1 MTTQALTD
9 RAGKVLVVDDD
20 PIVRG
25 LITAVLGGT
34 GFEVIEAPDAEQ
46 ALIAF
51 AAGGSAVDLVIT
63 DVKMPGMSGCELAR
77 MLLAA
82 HPTLPILLVS
92 GSRSESPTSLPLLQ
106 KPFTPSRLLDAI
118 RWTLAEC
125 RHGPNDQ
132 RQ

>member
-1 MTTQALTD
+1 MSILTQAPTD

-20 PIVRG
+20 PIVRRF
-25 LITAVLGGT
+25 ITAVLGGS

-51 AAGGSAVDLVIT
+51 ESGGPAVDVIT

-77 MLLAA
+77 MLVAA

-92 GSRSESPTSLPLLQ
+92 GSHSE
-106 KPFTPSRLLDAI
+106 
-118 RWTLAEC
+118 
-125 RHGPNDQ
+125 
-132 RQ
+132 